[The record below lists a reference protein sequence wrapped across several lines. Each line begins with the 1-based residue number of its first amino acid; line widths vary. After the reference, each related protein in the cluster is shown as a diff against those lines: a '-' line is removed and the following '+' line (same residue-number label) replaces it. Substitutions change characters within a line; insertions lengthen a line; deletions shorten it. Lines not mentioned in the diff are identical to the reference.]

1 MITKQEIVNNI
12 LKQTKVYN
20 EQDKTKLKLNLLN
33 KKSTAYAP
41 SNIALCKYWG
51 KRNFELNLPETSS
64 LSLSLGNKGA
74 ITTVGL
80 HISDHYK
87 DKVIL
92 NGEEVDETSSFYLR
106 LVKYLDLFRID
117 NNCYFNIETNLN
129 IPYAAGLA
137 SSACGFAALVLAL
150 NKFFSWNLGLKE
162 LSILARMG
170 SGSAARSLY
179 QGFVYWHKGELEDG
193 LDSYAEQLEVDKFFD
208 KIMFGLLILTDK
220 KKSIGSTDAMNIT
233 TKTSVLYK
241 SWPDQVNQDLALF
254 TQALQNKDFALLG
267 QTAENNALAM
277 HATMQSS
284 IPAIYYSNSNT
295 VELMHKIW
303 DLRSKGLDVY
313 FTQDAGPN
321 LKLLFLDDDK
331 EKIQKEFDNVDMVC
345 PFVNNK

>member
-1 MITKQEIVNNI
+1 MITKQEIVHNI

-51 KRNFELNLPETSS
+51 KRNLELNLPVTSS

-74 ITTVGL
+74 TTTVGL
-80 HISDHYK
+80 HISEHSK
-87 DKVIL
+87 DRVIL
-92 NGEEVDETSSFYLR
+92 NGAEVDETSDFYLR
-106 LVKYLDLFRID
+106 LVKYLDLFRLD
-117 NNCYFNIETNLN
+117 NNFYFNIETNLN

-150 NKFFSWNLGLKE
+150 NKFFGWNLSLKD
-162 LSILARMG
+162 LSILARIG

-179 QGFVYWHKGELEDG
+179 QGFVYWHKGTLDDG
-193 LDSYAEQLEVDKFFD
+193 SDSYAEKIEVDKFFD
-208 KIMFGLLILTDK
+208 EVRFGLLILTDK

-233 TKTSVLYK
+233 TKTSVLYQ
-241 SWPDQVNQDLALF
+241 SWPNQVNQDLSLFKEALS
-254 TQALQNKDFALLG
+254 NKDFSLLG

-284 IPAIYYSNSNT
+284 IPAIYYSNSQT

-303 DLRSKGLDVY
+303 NLRNQGLDVY

-321 LKLLFLDDDK
+321 LKLLFLESDK
-331 EKIQKEFDNVDMVC
+331 VKIRKEFDNIEIVC
-345 PFVNNK
+345 PFIN